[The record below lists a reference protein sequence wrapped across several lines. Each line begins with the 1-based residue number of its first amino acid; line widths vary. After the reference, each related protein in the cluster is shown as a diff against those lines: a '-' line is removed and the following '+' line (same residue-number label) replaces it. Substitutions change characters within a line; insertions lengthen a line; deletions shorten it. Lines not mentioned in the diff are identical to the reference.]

1 MPPDHNQQHSRRPH
15 YHRGRRGPD
24 RRGGDRRPP
33 QSPQPQESANRDQ
46 LDVEQIMREIR
57 SRISERHG
65 IDLTAQQIQELAARR
80 LEAILDPRIIK
91 PSLMDELR
99 RAAGLPADTPPSEP
113 EGDETIAESALYQ
126 SESGF
131 VRAVRKMLNPLLKLF
146 FNPAAIVDALNAQ
159 TRRAKAA
166 EAREAEL
173 RRRQTEWNALHFEVL
188 RRLVTDVA
196 RAEIDNQHLAHRVE
210 SLTARVD
217 FNERRV
223 RGVEHSQHSQ
233 HAQHT
238 QQPARPSSSRP
249 PDTAVVSS
257 SPSAPPPREES
268 PSIEHASS
276 DASPEGSRR
285 RRRRRRGRRSGQLR
299 DSGGV
304 ATPGGASAAAGD
316 QGTDGDEFD
325 DEPTAEELI
334 DEANNV
340 ASTVADEPVAAVDF
354 SAPPLTSLEPSSSTD
369 SFESDSPAPDPFD
382 TPPAAEE
389 SLHVVS
395 SPVEQASPSQ
405 ETSPT
410 SSLEPTER
418 PEPVPPD
425 RS

>member
-1 MPPDHNQQHSRRPH
+1 
-15 YHRGRRGPD
+15 
-24 RRGGDRRPP
+24 
-33 QSPQPQESANRDQ
+33 
-46 LDVEQIMREIR
+46 MREIR

-238 QQPARPSSSRP
+238 QHTQQPARPSSSRP

-268 PSIEHASS
+268 PSIELPSRHRPRASRYDEQRAGARQREPAARRHS
-276 DASPEGSRR
+276 LNRQNGDDEEERKEDGSPLQQEGSR
-285 RRRRRRGRRSGQLR
+285 GEW
-299 DSGGV
+299 
-304 ATPGGASAAAGD
+304 PK
-316 QGTDGDEFD
+316 
-325 DEPTAEELI
+325 
-334 DEANNV
+334 
-340 ASTVADEPVAAVDF
+340 
-354 SAPPLTSLEPSSSTD
+354 
-369 SFESDSPAPDPFD
+369 PDK
-382 TPPAAEE
+382 ACG
-389 SLHVVS
+389 
-395 SPVEQASPSQ
+395 
-405 ETSPT
+405 
-410 SSLEPTER
+410 
-418 PEPVPPD
+418 
-425 RS
+425 

>member
-1 MPPDHNQQHSRRPH
+1 
-15 YHRGRRGPD
+15 
-24 RRGGDRRPP
+24 
-33 QSPQPQESANRDQ
+33 
-46 LDVEQIMREIR
+46 MREIR

-65 IDLTAQQIQELAARR
+65 IDLTPQQIQELAARR

-113 EGDETIAESALYQ
+113 EGDEPIAESAFYE
-126 SESGF
+126 SDSGF
-131 VRAVRKMLNPLLKLF
+131 VRSIRKMLNPLLKLL
-146 FNPAAIVDALNAQ
+146 FNPAPIVDALNAQ

-223 RGVEHSQHSQ
+223 RGLEHSQHTQ
-233 HAQHT
+233 HAQ
-238 QQPARPSSSRP
+238 QSSRPSSSRS
-249 PDTAVVSS
+249 PDTAVVSP
-257 SPSAPPPREES
+257 SPAPPPREES
-268 PSIEHASS
+268 QSTEHAPS
-276 DASPEGSRR
+276 DASAEGSRR

-299 DSGGV
+299 DSGG
-304 ATPGGASAAAGD
+304 ALTPGAASAAAVD
-316 QGTDGDEFD
+316 QGAEGDEFD
-325 DEPTAEELI
+325 DEATTEDLI
-334 DEANNV
+334 DDVNA
-340 ASTVADEPVAAVDF
+340 ASAAVDEPTAVDF
-354 SAPPLTSLEPSSSTD
+354 PAPTTSVEPSPSTD
-369 SFESDSPAPDPFD
+369 SFEAESPAPDPFD
-382 TPPAAEE
+382 TPPVAEE
-389 SLHVVS
+389 EPLRVIS

-405 ETSPT
+405 EISPA
-410 SSLEPTER
+410 SSMESIER
-418 PEPVPPD
+418 PESVPPE

>member
-24 RRGGDRRPP
+24 RRGGDRRPS
-33 QSPQPQESANRDQ
+33 QSPQPQEPANRDQ

-113 EGDETIAESALYQ
+113 EGETIAESALYQ

-131 VRAVRKMLNPLLKLF
+131 VRGIRKMLNPLLKLF
-146 FNPAAIVDALNAQ
+146 FNPAAIVEALNAQ

-223 RGVEHSQHSQ
+223 RGVEHSQH
-233 HAQHT
+233 AQHT
-238 QQPARPSSSRP
+238 QQPAQPGSSRL

-257 SPSAPPPREES
+257 SPSAPPPKEES
-268 PSIEHASS
+268 PSIEHPSS

-299 DSGGV
+299 DGGGV

-316 QGTDGDEFD
+316 QGTEGDEFD

-334 DEANNV
+334 DEANNL
-340 ASTVADEPVAAVDF
+340 ASTVADEPVAVDF
-354 SAPPLTSLEPSSSTD
+354 SAPAPPSLEPSSSGD
-369 SFESDSPAPDPFD
+369 SFEADSPAPDPFD
-382 TPPAAEE
+382 TPPAPEE